1 MATDPGKRRYRV
13 QLERDHHGERVK
25 GAEVRTPEVYATVW
39 ASVVYLGGNELWKA
53 KQVNAEV
60 NVRVNIRY
68 RTDVLA
74 AHRVI
79 YKGKSLEIKVV
90 IPDEQQASLTLEC
103 KG

>member
-1 MATDPGKRRYRV
+1 MAEDPGKRKHRV
-13 QLERDHHGERVK
+13 QLERDHVERVK
-25 GAEVRTPEVYATVW
+25 GAEVRTPETYATCW
-39 ASVVYLGGNELWKA
+39 ASVTYLGGTELWKA

-68 RTDVLA
+68 REDVLA

-79 YKGKSLEIKVV
+79 YKGSKLEIKVV
-90 IPDEQQASLTLEC
+90 IPDEEHRASLTLEC